1 MWAWREAQG
10 SMMIENAKEVKQ
22 PAQPHKVQNRK
33 EVALSSRYTL
43 RSNRVVAV
51 TYGSGTGEG

>member
-1 MWAWREAQG
+1 
-10 SMMIENAKEVKQ
+10 MMIENAKEVKQ

-33 EVALSSRYTL
+33 EVALSSWYTL